1 MGSLNQ
7 RNIVV
12 LFGSQ
17 TGTAQEVAERIGREG
32 ERLHFN
38 MEVTCMD
45 SFDIRQL
52 PTTPLVVYVAST
64 TGMYN
69 TQASHV
75 CLIDSYCDSNCE

>member
-38 MEVTCMD
+38 MEVTSMD

-64 TGMYN
+64 TGMPKLKRLIV
-69 TQASHV
+69 HV
-75 CLIDSYCDSNCE
+75 FTLKINKKT

>member
-1 MGSLNQ
+1 MGSLSQ

-38 MEVTCMD
+38 TDVTSMD
-45 SFDIRQL
+45 NFDIRQL
-52 PTTPLVVYVAST
+52 PTSPLVVYVAST
-64 TGMYN
+64 TGVN
-69 TQASHV
+69 FK
-75 CLIDSYCDSNCE
+75 